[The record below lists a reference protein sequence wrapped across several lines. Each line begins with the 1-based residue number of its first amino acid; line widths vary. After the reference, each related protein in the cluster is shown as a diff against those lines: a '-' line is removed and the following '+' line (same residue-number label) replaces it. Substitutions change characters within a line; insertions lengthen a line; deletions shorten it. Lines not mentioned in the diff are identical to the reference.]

1 MSFAA
6 LQYQSA
12 RVRTASPVQV
22 VVSLY
27 EGAIRFLREAQTHQD
42 SKEIARRGVALSKAH
57 AIVSELRAT
66 LDHER
71 APELSQQLDGL
82 YDFVIDRI
90 NAATRAGDA
99 TLVEPAMRVL
109 TSLHGAWLEISRR
122 TP

>member
-12 RVRTASPVQV
+12 RVRTASPVQL

-27 EGAIRFLREAQTHQD
+27 EGALRFLREARAHQEAGD
-42 SKEIARRGVALSKAH
+42 IAQRGVALSRAH

-71 APELSQQLDGL
+71 APEMSAQLDGL

-90 NAATRAGDA
+90 NTASGAGDA
-99 TLVEPAMRVL
+99 SLVEPAIGVL
-109 TSLHGAWLEISRR
+109 TTLHGAWAEFARR
-122 TP
+122 AP

>member
-27 EGAIRFLREAQTHQD
+27 EGAIRFLREAMVHQEAR
-42 SKEIARRGVALSKAH
+42 EIARRGVALSKAH

-66 LDHER
+66 LDHDR
-71 APELSQQLDGL
+71 APEMSQQLDGL
-82 YDFVIDRI
+82 YEFVNDRI

-99 TLVEPAMRVL
+99 ALVEPALRVL
-109 TSLHGAWLEISRR
+109 VSLHGAWLEISRR

>member
-22 VVSLY
+22 LVSLY
-27 EGAIRFLREAQTHQD
+27 EGAIRFLKEALAHHESRD
-42 SKEIARRGVALSKAH
+42 ISRRGVALSKAH

-66 LDHER
+66 LDHDR

-99 TLVEPAMRVL
+99 TLVEPALRVL